1 MASFHYRALQADG
14 SVAEG
19 QLDAADRREA
29 LRVMSARGLRP
40 VKLTDAAAASSAPV
54 LPARAV
60 APKAA
65 TASGLGSSSPKDA
78 VAANGA
84 SGGSASGGVRS
95 PMGAGSWRVARRPA
109 SRPASRPAP
118 APKAVAKPASKSD
131 APAPAGGGMQLTL
144 GGDRITPRILE
155 NFTRLLSS
163 LLAAGVP
170 LSRALVILMREA
182 ASPAA
187 GAQWKQVHDLV
198 VDGLSLA
205 EAMGRSPKTFPRVYV
220 AMVEAGETGGFLD
233 VVLGQ
238 IADFQAREKEMRG
251 KVMTALLYPVILLVL
266 AIGVLVFL
274 LVFFIPRFQGIFSGF
289 GAELP
294 LITQVIVGTSEVLR
308 TWGILLL
315 VALGVGGYSLRTWLV
330 SEAGRRVWEGFI
342 LRAPVVG
349 PLVAQFS
356 MSRFCRM
363 LGTLLGAG
371 VPLVNALNVARR
383 SIGNQILVDAVA
395 NSIERVKEGKQL
407 GPSLG
412 DCRDLFSG
420 STLEMIS
427 VAEESGRL
435 DTELVRIANVT
446 EGDLDRQLKTA
457 VALAEPL
464 MLFLIAGFIGFI
476 FIGMV
481 IPIFSLQ
488 DHIK

>member
-1 MASFHYRALQADG
+1 MASFQYRALQADG
-14 SVAEG
+14 GIAEG
-19 QLDAADRREA
+19 SLDAPNRQEA
-29 LRVMSARGLRP
+29 MRLIATRGLRP
-40 VKLTDAAAASSAPV
+40 IRLSDAGAAPAAPDLGRPAGRGAAVAVKPV
-54 LPARAV
+54 VKPA
-60 APKAA
+60 APKAV
-65 TASGLGSSSPKDA
+65 S
-78 VAANGA
+78 
-84 SGGSASGGVRS
+84 
-95 PMGAGSWRVARRPA
+95 RVASMPAGRPIA
-109 SRPASRPAP
+109 KPVA
-118 APKAVAKPASKSD
+118 KAVAKPVPREEGSG
-131 APAPAGGGMQLTL
+131 APAAGGFKLSL
-144 GGDRITPRILE
+144 GGERITPRMLE

-182 ASPAA
+182 ATPAA

-198 VDGLSLA
+198 VDGLPLA
-205 EAMGRSPKTFPRVYV
+205 DAMARSPKTFPRVYV

-251 KVMTALLYPVILLVL
+251 KVLTALLYPVILLVL
-266 AIGVLVFL
+266 ALGVLIFL
-274 LVFFIPRFQGIFSGF
+274 LVFFIPRFQTIFTGF

-294 LITQVIVGTSEVLR
+294 LLTQIIVATSELLRSWGLVLALGLVIGGFFLR
-308 TWGILLL
+308 TWFL
-315 VALGVGGYSLRTWLV
+315 
-330 SEAGRRVWEGFI
+330 SEKGRRMWEGMM
-342 LRAPVVG
+342 LRAPVIG

-371 VPLVNALNVARR
+371 VPLINALNVARR
-383 SIGNQILVDAVA
+383 SIGNQILVDAVT
-395 NSIERVKEGKQL
+395 NSIERVKEGKSL

-412 DCRDLFSG
+412 DCRALFSG
-420 STLEMIS
+420 ATLEMIS

-435 DTELVRIANVT
+435 DGELVRIANVT

-464 MLFLIAGFIGFI
+464 MLFFIAGFIGVI